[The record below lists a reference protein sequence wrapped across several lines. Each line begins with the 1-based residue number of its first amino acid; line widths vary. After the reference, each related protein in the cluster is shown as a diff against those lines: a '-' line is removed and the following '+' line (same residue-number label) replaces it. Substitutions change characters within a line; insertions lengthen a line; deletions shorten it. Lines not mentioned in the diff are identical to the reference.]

1 MITLE
6 NFGEFKRERLIGHSQ
21 YRICNTEP
29 EKGTGKWY
37 IHESFNNGKEWV
49 ANNGY
54 YSDSLQEVIEK
65 INSFGKEK
73 EVISLR
79 FPM

>member
-6 NFGEFKRERLIGHSQ
+6 NFGPHNRDRKIGNSL

-37 IHESFNNGKEWV
+37 IHESYNDGSEWSRCKAFYNN
-49 ANNGY
+49 
-54 YSDSLQEVIEK
+54 DLQTVIDK
-65 INSFGKEK
+65 INGFTKEK
-73 EVISLR
+73 EIVSLR
-79 FPM
+79 F